1 MDNNIYIIS
10 VHSDNDSNIYKCIVR
25 DKPTKKDLQKLEK
38 KIKKGEDLN
47 CNCYAEIE
55 FECRAEQL
63 ISIQDVLKDYLEN
76 RTAFE
81 IFKDKQKEAANG

>member
-1 MDNNIYIIS
+1 MENNIYIIS

-55 FECRAEQL
+55 FQAKADEL
-63 ISIQDVLKDYLEN
+63 ISIKDVLKDYLEN
-76 RTAFE
+76 RTRSE
-81 IFKDKQKEAANG
+81 IIQEAVNG